1 MGCKYFI
8 WFGNI
13 SKVSVNNFEWIQDT
27 SRFNKCYIKDYNGIS
42 DKRYFLE
49 VSVQYTEKLH
59 ELHNDLPFLPETI
72 KIENV
77 EKLFYLIYMLK
88 LNMLYTQV
96 IITLLYHRLDFKKCS

>member
-13 SKVSVNNFEWIQDT
+13 AKVSVNNFEWIQDT
-27 SRFNKCYIKDYNGIS
+27 SRFNKYYIKDYNGIS
-42 DKRYFLE
+42 DERYFLE

-59 ELHNDLPFLPETI
+59 ELHNDLPFLPATI

-77 EKLFYLIYMLK
+77 EKLLPNLHAKAEHVVHTRNYY
-88 LNMLYTQV
+88 
-96 IITLLYHRLDFKKCS
+96 IIES